1 MGRKRKNLTDT
12 GSETRPRNSA
22 NERERERMR
31 VLSRA
36 FTKLKTRLPWVP
48 PDTKLSKLDTL
59 RLATCYI
66 RYLRK
71 LLLESD
77 PDEDV
82 MSQERSD
89 DVKEEGTRDAVH
101 PINFVSSLIILH
113 KLFLVL
119 YTENWSSQMDFFW

>member
-1 MGRKRKNLTDT
+1 MGRKRKNQVE
-12 GSETRPRNSA
+12 GSERPRNSA

-71 LLLESD
+71 LLLESE
-77 PDEDV
+77 PQEDV
-82 MSQERSD
+82 TSLE
-89 DVKEEGTRDAVH
+89 KEAEADETRNAVH
-101 PINFVSSLIILH
+101 PINFVSRAC
-113 KLFLVL
+113 KLK
-119 YTENWSSQMDFFW
+119 

>member
-1 MGRKRKNLTDT
+1 MGRKRKNQVE
-12 GSETRPRNSA
+12 GSERPRNSA

-82 MSQERSD
+82 TPKERSD

-101 PINFVSSLIILH
+101 PINFVSSVDI
-113 KLFLVL
+113 
-119 YTENWSSQMDFFW
+119 T

>member
-1 MGRKRKNLTDT
+1 MGRKRKNQTDT

-82 MSQERSD
+82 TPKERSD
-89 DVKEEGTRDAVH
+89 DVKESETRDAVH
-101 PINFVSSLIILH
+101 PINFVSP
-113 KLFLVL
+113 
-119 YTENWSSQMDFFW
+119 

>member
-1 MGRKRKNLTDT
+1 MGRKRKNQVE
-12 GSETRPRNSA
+12 GSERPRNSA

-71 LLLESD
+71 LLLESE
-77 PDEDV
+77 PQEDV
-82 MSQERSD
+82 TSLE
-89 DVKEEGTRDAVH
+89 KEAEADETRNAVH
-101 PINFVSSLIILH
+101 PINFVSGL
-113 KLFLVL
+113 K
-119 YTENWSSQMDFFW
+119 